1 MKKIS
6 LLLLLLCQSAFAQF
20 TSKQIDSITNDALKR
35 FNVAGCAVAVVKDGK
50 IVHSKGYGIKS
61 ISTKQ
66 TVTEHTNFAIASN
79 SKAFTCAALAILVDE
94 GKLHWTDKVVKY
106 IPEFKMY
113 NDYVSL
119 NFTIEDLLTHRSG
132 LGLGAGDLMFFPDGS
147 DFKKEDLFSAFQYF
161 EPQSA
166 FRTKF
171 DYDNLL
177 YMVAGEVIERITN
190 TTWEQFVQT
199 RIMKPLGMNGSY
211 AGFSLA
217 DKSTLSSPH
226 AETKGKLKELPHWD
240 EMINGAAGGIYAN
253 VNDLTQWMLVQLNH
267 GKYGSNKEQQLFSEE
282 NHVKMWTI
290 HTVTDGRYGGGRY
303 GTHFNGYGLGWFLY
317 DAKGNL
323 IVEHTGGLPGMLSQT
338 FLVPDL
344 NLGIVV
350 LTNTSDGG
358 GGLFTAVSR
367 SILDSYLGLDD
378 FKWSDKVEAA
388 LKEQASEG
396 DSVTDA
402 VWKTVKKN
410 TKVKINATDYIGTYQ
425 DKWFG
430 KAEITLKNNQLWFT
444 CLRSP
449 KLNGPMYFYKA
460 NTFAIKWEY
469 QDMPA
474 DAFAMF
480 TLDEEGK
487 ASGIKMKGIS
497 PNIDFSFDF
506 QDLDFKRI
514 EIKK

>member
-6 LLLLLLCQSAFAQF
+6 LLLVLLCQSVFAQL
-20 TSKQIDSITNDALKR
+20 TSKQIDSLTNDALKR

-50 IVHSKGYGIKS
+50 IVHNKGYGIKS
-61 ISTKQ
+61 ITTKQ
-66 TVTEHTNFAIASN
+66 PVTERTNFAIASN

-94 GKLHWTDKVVKY
+94 GKLDWKDKVVKY
-106 IPEFKMY
+106 IPDFKMY
-113 NDYVSL
+113 NDYVTL

-132 LGLGAGDLMFFPDGS
+132 LGLGAGDLMFFPDGA
-147 DFKKEDLFSAFQYF
+147 DFTTKDLLSAFQYF
-161 EPQSA
+161 EPKSA

-211 AGFSLA
+211 AGLSLA
-217 DKSTLSSPH
+217 DKSTLTSPH
-226 AETKGKLKELPHWD
+226 ADTKGTLKELPNWD

-253 VNDLTQWMLVQLNH
+253 VNDLTQWILVQLNH
-267 GKYGSNKEQQLFSEE
+267 GKYGNNKGQQLFSEE
-282 NHVKMWTI
+282 NHRKMWTI
-290 HTVTDGRYGGGRY
+290 HTVTDGRYGSGRY
-303 GTHFNGYGLGWFLY
+303 NTHFSGYGLGWFLY
-317 DAKGNL
+317 DAKGSL

-344 NLGIVV
+344 NLGIIV
-350 LTNTSDGG
+350 LTNTSEGG

-378 FKWSDKVEAA
+378 YKWTEKMEAA
-388 LKEQASEG
+388 LKEQASAG
-396 DSVTDA
+396 DSTTDA

-410 TKVKINATDYIGTYQ
+410 AKVKVNAADYIGIYQ

-430 KAEITLKNNQLWFT
+430 KVEVALKGKQLWFISQ
-444 CLRSP
+444 RSP

-487 ASGIKMKGIS
+487 ANGLTMKGIS